1 MVTLSS
7 VIENVFGI
15 AGRSL
20 ITGAGGLSSAGM
32 APATWALA
40 YSAPMTGDAVGVVAA
55 TTLASGVE
63 FVEALTIVL
72 AMGTTRGWRSTW
84 AGVGAALVSL
94 AVITALAGYA
104 IQSWLPEAL
113 LQLVVG
119 TLLLIFGLQWLR
131 KAILRSAG
139 LKALH
144 DEEDAFRSEV
154 QAAREAGDERR
165 LGLDWF
171 AFVVSFKGVFLEG
184 LEIVFIVITF
194 GLNADSIWL
203 AVLGAAIGGTIV
215 LAAGVALHKPLARV
229 PENTIKFVV
238 GLLLSTFGTFWAVE
252 GLGWFAPDDASLHWP
267 GGDLALPILL
277 ALWCALA
284 LAPLAAR
291 SRGRLSALPLRFRAL
306 LVGLRRRRRLAHR
319 RGRRRR
325 AGRRGAARGGHRGA
339 RRAGRHAH
347 GRGHPARRDRQHRGR
362 RTAEGVIDRQQRRG
376 PQPRARARRDALTR
390 TVARA
395 TVTMRA

>member
-1 MVTLSS
+1 
-7 VIENVFGI
+7 
-15 AGRSL
+15 
-20 ITGAGGLSSAGM
+20 
-32 APATWALA
+32 
-40 YSAPMTGDAVGVVAA
+40 MTGDALGVVAA

-84 AGVGAALVSL
+84 AGVGAALVAL

-104 IQSWLPEAL
+104 MQSWLPEAL

-154 QAAREAGDERR
+154 EAARAAGDERR

-203 AVLGAAIGGTIV
+203 AVARRRDRRGHRARRRLRAAQ
-215 LAAGVALHKPLARV
+215 AAGPRAREHDQV
-229 PENTIKFVV
+229 RGRPAAEHLRDV
-238 GLLLSTFGTFWAVE
+238 
-252 GLGWFAPDDASLHWP
+252 LGRRGPRLVRPRRREPAAGRAATRPCWSCSP
-267 GGDLALPILL
+267 
-277 ALWCALA
+277 LWCAPGA
-284 LAPLAAR
+284 GRR
-291 SRGRLSALPLRFRAL
+291 SGCW
-306 LVGLRRRRRLAHR
+306 
-319 RGRRRR
+319 RRRR
-325 AGRRGAARGGHRGA
+325 ARRSRS
-339 RRAGRHAH
+339 
-347 GRGHPARRDRQHRGR
+347 
-362 RTAEGVIDRQQRRG
+362 
-376 PQPRARARRDALTR
+376 ALR
-390 TVARA
+390 
-395 TVTMRA
+395 